1 MNIYSPGIS
10 LPSSGIMP
18 SATPAPLHD
27 IVGPLPFFPYTTNEI
42 IFSIVLFLLL
52 AGGLIW
58 GFRKLRQKPAL
69 TSREKML
76 QALVAMKGRLMEGSD
91 HEFGVLVSGLLRDY
105 LGTVF
110 LLAAPRQT
118 TEEFLDSLRGNSRF
132 TTLEQESLRHF
143 LSVSDLLKFANGK
156 ATESERL
163 ALIIAAEH
171 FIQGDVAH
179 EVTQKE
185 EKR

>member
-1 MNIYSPGIS
+1 MNKTPGIS
-10 LPSSGIMP
+10 LPPSGIMP

-27 IVGPLPFFPYTTNEI
+27 IVGPIAFFPYTAREVLC
-42 IFSIVLFLLL
+42 FLVLFLLL
-52 AGGLIW
+52 AGALVW
-58 GFRKLRQKPAL
+58 GVRKLRQKPAL
-69 TSREKML
+69 TPREKML

-105 LGTVF
+105 LGTFF

-132 TTLEQESLRHF
+132 TTSEQESLRHF
-143 LSVSDLLKFANGK
+143 LSASDLLKFANGK
-156 ATESERL
+156 ATKEERL
-163 ALIIAAEH
+163 ALIVAAEH
-171 FIQGDVAH
+171 FIQGDEAS
-179 EVTQKE
+179 EVTQTE